1 MSSTRQDLAQVI
13 ATHKGG
19 NTKQLAR
26 EIAAYLL
33 EKRQTASLES
43 LLRDIMA
50 YRESEGNVEASVIT
64 AHDLS
69 PHLLDEIERLIK
81 AQKPGVKKVSAYPVH
96 DSSVVGGLKVRLANE
111 QLDLTVRAKLDAFK
125 RLTTEGVNN
134 L

>member
-13 ATHKGG
+13 ATHKGD

-50 YRESEGNVEASVIT
+50 YRESEGNVEASVTT

-69 PHLLDEIERLIK
+69 PQLLEEIEQLIK
-81 AQKPGVKKVSAYPVH
+81 AGKPGAKKVNAYSAH
-96 DSSVVGGLKVRLANE
+96 DPSVVGGLKVRLANE
-111 QLDLTVRAKLDAFK
+111 QLDMTVRAKLDTFK